1 MSHHGTNWAIVQ
13 RGLKPTTKIV
23 LWHLCDRHNPDY
35 GCFPT
40 QARLAHDC
48 EISRAGLNTH
58 LALLEACELL
68 RRERRINPV
77 TKRQMS
83 TRYFL
88 GFEDDFTPI
97 SGNPDDGSDGN
108 TDDGSDGNTDENSD
122 GKTGCSGE
130 QILEKPCPE
139 FGHGVGR
146 IKLHKNKVL
155 NGNTTQKPCP
165 EIGHRAVSRKTPDPC
180 PENGQSR
187 VQNLDTNPVREP
199 LREPVK
205 EEEERAGARDNFFE
219 EFFGEIL
226 KALGFDPKGALPAW
240 WQGQSAKENV
250 RRWGDDLGLSEEQI
264 LEVATETRRKHP
276 TPPDGPRALDRAMER
291 AAARHRSSPDGISGS
306 KRYRGRDRSQAD
318 SRASLERQLEFYSG
332 MVNSDEYLPQNMIS
346 NRMCNAMLAHGLV
359 TPERLRMRGVQ

>member
-68 RRERRINPV
+68 RRERRIDPV

-88 GFEDDFTPI
+88 GFEDDFTPV
-97 SGNPDDGSDGN
+97 SRNPDDGSDCN
-108 TDDGSDGNTDENSD
+108 SGSD
-122 GKTGCSGE
+122 SGGE
-130 QILEKPCPE
+130 IGSSGGQILEKPCPE
-139 FGHGVGR
+139 LRHG
-146 IKLHKNKVL
+146 IANKEHHKNNALGENAAK
-155 NGNTTQKPCP
+155 NPCP
-165 EIGHRAVSRKTPDPC
+165 ESGHRAVSRKTPDPC

-205 EEEERAGARDNFFE
+205 EEEERAGARDEFFE
-219 EFFGEIL
+219 EFFGELL
-226 KALGFDPKGALPAW
+226 KALGFNPKGVLPAW
-240 WQGQSAKENV
+240 WQGKSAKANV
-250 RRWGDDLGLSEEQI
+250 RRWGGDLELSEDQI
-264 LEVATETRRKHP
+264 LEIAAETRREHP

-291 AAARHRSSPDGISGS
+291 AAVRHRSPPSGVSGS
-306 KRYRGRDRSQAD
+306 KRHRGKDRTQTD
-318 SRASLERQLEFYSG
+318 SRASLGEQLEFYSG
-332 MVNSDEYLPQNMIS
+332 MVNSDKYLPQNMIS
-346 NRMCNAMLAHGLV
+346 SGMCDAMLAHGLV
-359 TPERLRMRGVQ
+359 TPERLRMRGVL

>member
-1 MSHHGTNWAIVQ
+1 MSHHGTNWAIIQ

-68 RRERRINPV
+68 RRERRIDPV

-97 SGNPDDGSDGN
+97 SGNSGNGSDGN
-108 TDDGSDGNTDENSD
+108 LDADLDGASGNDSDA
-122 GKTGCSGE
+122 KTGPSGD
-130 QILEKPCPE
+130 QLLDKPCPKL
-139 FGHGVGR
+139 GHG
-146 IKLHKNKVL
+146 IDSKEQHENK
-155 NGNTTQKPCP
+155 GFGENTTQNPCP
-165 EIGHRAVSRKTPDPC
+165 RSGHRAVSRKTPDPC

-205 EEEERAGARDNFFE
+205 EEEERAGARDDFFE
-219 EFFGEIL
+219 SSFGEIL
-226 KALGFDPKGALPAW
+226 KALGFDPKGVLPAW
-240 WQGQSAKENV
+240 WQGESAKANV
-250 RRWGDDLGLSEEQI
+250 RRWGDDLGLSEDQI
-264 LEVATETRRKHP
+264 LEVAAETRREHP
-276 TPPDGPRALDRAMER
+276 VPPDGPRALDRAMER
-291 AAARHRSSPDGISGS
+291 ASVRHRSPPDGVSGS
-306 KRYRGRDRSQAD
+306 KRYRGRDRSQTD
-318 SRASLERQLEFYSG
+318 SGASLEVQLEFYSG
-332 MVNSDEYLPQNMIS
+332 IVNSDKYLPQNMIS

-359 TPERLRMRGVQ
+359 TPERLQMRGLL